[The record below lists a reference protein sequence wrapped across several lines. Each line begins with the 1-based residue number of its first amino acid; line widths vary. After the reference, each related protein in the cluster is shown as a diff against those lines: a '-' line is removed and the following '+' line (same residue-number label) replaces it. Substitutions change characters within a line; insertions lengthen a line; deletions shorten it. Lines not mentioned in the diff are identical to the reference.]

1 MAADRNEPW
10 NTPLGGG
17 REDEEEPAKELSR
30 SCQGGGRQLR
40 EHGHLGAKGSKR
52 QTCAEEMRTERKLLD
67 SWQVS
72 EEPDKSTFMGRG
84 TSSNTVGRKERGEE
98 LEKACEDNLLKT
110 GM

>member
-17 REDEEEPAKELSR
+17 REDEEPAKELSR

-40 EHGHLGAKGSKR
+40 EPGHLGAKGSKHQMR
-52 QTCAEEMRTERKLLD
+52 AEEMRTERKLLD
-67 SWQVS
+67 GWQVS
-72 EEPDKSTFMGRG
+72 EDPDKGTFMGRG
-84 TSSNTVGRKERGEE
+84 TSSNIVGRKERGEE

>member
-72 EEPDKSTFMGRG
+72 EEPARALLWGEERAQTQSVEK
-84 TSSNTVGRKERGEE
+84 RGEE